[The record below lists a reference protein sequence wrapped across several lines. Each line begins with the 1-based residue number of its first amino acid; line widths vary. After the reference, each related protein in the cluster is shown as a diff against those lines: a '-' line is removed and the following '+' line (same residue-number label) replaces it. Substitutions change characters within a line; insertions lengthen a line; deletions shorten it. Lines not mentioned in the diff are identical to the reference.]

1 MAGAMP
7 PVPGEGGLFVD
18 GEPAALPEAFA
29 EHLASRA

>member
-18 GEPAALPEAFA
+18 GEPAALPE
-29 EHLASRA
+29 HLASRA